1 MDGISKERFRSI
13 GAVTLIYGAV
23 FTFCLYKNIDGIMT
37 ALLAI
42 ATVAYILYCAP
53 RLKGYKNE
61 DKFPVWIEPWNRE
74 TDELEQEDMQVVP
87 EPMAEKDDV
96 RDVPRSKQEAEQ
108 RDAYVAAAK
117 SRYPYYAGIVLL
129 GISTFLTQDSFII
142 DVNYMGMLLLTFGV
156 LIRIFFS
163 DKEWGFKK
171 YIAVMVEMALSPLM
185 YILRPLQDYQ
195 AMRRTEDSRK
205 RKIVGY
211 VIVGAVCAFPVLL
224 VVIALLSS
232 ADVIFSRVINYMF
245 GDIRISYDLIS
256 SDLIGIVLLFAVVV
270 VYVYGLA
277 VTVTAENIKESVRD
291 TNRLEPVIGITFTTL
306 LTLVYLLYSAI
317 QILQLFVGEHL
328 LPAGYTYSR
337 YAREGF
343 FQLLFVA
350 GLNLLIVLFC
360 ISIFRKHKVLDIV
373 LTVMSICTYIM
384 IASSLVRMLLY
395 IKVYNL
401 TYLRILVLLALLMIA
416 FAMAGLIIR
425 IYRTNFPLVHYVILT
440 VGALWIGFSFARP
453 ESIIAHY
460 NLEKLRQTEAV
471 QRILADDGKGEHE
484 NLFDC
489 RLVMND
495 LEYLCELGAD
505 AAPALYEFFDLMAM
519 DEYCED
525 GVSEYRRYVPEY
537 LYESYFKGYEDEKV
551 FLRSFNV
558 SKYRAKKYAEQVAET
573 IQPAKP

>member
-13 GAVTLIYGAV
+13 GAVTLIYGAF

-74 TDELEQEDMQVVP
+74 TDELKQEDMQVVP

-96 RDVPRSKQEAEQ
+96 RDVPGSKQEAG
-108 RDAYVAAAK
+108 RKIAYVAAAK

-171 YIAVMVEMALSPLM
+171 YITVMVEMALSPLM

-195 AMRRTEDSRK
+195 AMRKTEDSRK

-211 VIVGAVCAFPVLL
+211 VIVGAVCALPVLL
-224 VVIALLSS
+224 VVIELLSS

-256 SDLIGIVLLFAVVV
+256 SDLIGIVLLFAVVF

-360 ISIFRKHKVLDIV
+360 ISMFRKHKALDIV

-395 IKVYNL
+395 IKAYNL
-401 TYLRILVLLALLMIA
+401 TYLRILVLLVLLMIA

-440 VGALWIGFSFARP
+440 VGALWIGFSFTRP

-489 RLVMND
+489 RLVIND

-525 GVSEYRRYVPEY
+525 EVSEYRRYVPEY
-537 LYESYFKGYEDEKV
+537 LYESYFKSYEDEKI

-573 IQPAKP
+573 IQTSKP